1 MAIAV
6 RSDLDVDSA
15 LFKIKGKSAL
25 AEILSVVL
33 TSKSGKKICFST
45 LYRVGNLGAE
55 NLSEVKRQVLSIS
68 SSKSLHKHIFV
79 GDFNLPN
86 ISWPSGTST
95 CSDEKGFLEIFDDF
109 CFLQLINEPTHILGT
124 HLTYYFVITI
134 K

>member
-6 RSDLDVDSA
+6 RSDLDVDSSQ
-15 LFKIKGKSAL
+15 LKIKGNSAL

-33 TSKSGKKICFST
+33 TSKSGKKICLST

-55 NLSEVKRQVLSIS
+55 NLSEVKRHVLSIS

-86 ISWPSGTST
+86 TSWPSGTPTS
-95 CSDEKGFLEIFDDF
+95 SDEKGF
-109 CFLQLINEPTHILGT
+109 
-124 HLTYYFVITI
+124 
-134 K
+134 